1 MYRFL
6 FIQFIRTTTCQI
18 GLSLLLVIGIVSL
31 INGRQFLTH
40 QQEAAEEVI
49 TKQQEHI
56 DRHIHLHEDD
66 LSLLLYYLKFP
77 MINASLPLAGLSIG
91 QKDLTPSVMRVKM
104 LTLEGQKYETDLIN
118 PVKLLHGNLDLSF
131 VIIFIFPLLVIAFVY
146 NLLSEEKE
154 SGTWRMISI
163 TTRSKGGFLFA
174 KLMVR
179 LSLLL
184 GIMLLLF
191 VLSLP
196 ILNLSWSLAFLL
208 FVSGGLL
215 YLLLWFALAFWV
227 ISWGQNSN
235 FNALTLFTTWLATVI
250 LIPAMINNHINTK
263 YPLPE
268 AMATMLEQRDGYHQ
282 KWDTNKRESME
293 KFYAD
298 YPQFKHFGYPDEEGF
313 DWAWYYA
320 IQHLGDVESR
330 EESKAMQQKIRARQ
344 AKSAQWSMII
354 PSLYTQLIFNTLAET
369 GMTNY
374 MNFLKATSNFH
385 EDIRLYFYPIIFS
398 KTGTVDQV
406 DWSRFKPSFYQEKT
420 QGYQW
425 ISMLAPLIIGTVFF
439 ALLAVFFVRKL

>member
-1 MYRFL
+1 M
-6 FIQFIRTTTCQI
+6 
-18 GLSLLLVIGIVSL
+18 
-31 INGRQFLTH
+31 
-40 QQEAAEEVI
+40 
-49 TKQQEHI
+49 I
-56 DRHIHLHEDD
+56 D
-66 LSLLLYYLKFP
+66 S
-77 MINASLPLAGLSIG
+77 SSPLAGLSIG

-131 VIIFIFPLLVIAFVY
+131 VIIYIFPLLVIAFVY

-163 TTRSKGGFLFA
+163 TASSKGGFLFA
-174 KLMVR
+174 KLVVR

-196 ILNLSWSLAFLL
+196 ILDLSWSLAFLL
-208 FVSGGLL
+208 FISGGFF

-235 FNALTLFTTWLATVI
+235 FNALTLFTTWLAMVI
-250 LIPAMINNHINTK
+250 VIPAMVNNHINTK

-268 AMATMLEQRDGYHQ
+268 AMATMLEQRDGYHK
-282 KWDTNKRESME
+282 KWDTNKKQSME

-330 EESKAMQQKIRARQ
+330 EESKAMQQKIRTRQ
-344 AKSAQWSMII
+344 AKSAQWSMVI

-374 MNFLKATSNFH
+374 MNFLNATSIFH
-385 EDIRLYFYPIIFS
+385 EEIRLYFYPMVCP
-398 KTGTVDQV
+398 KQ
-406 DWSRFKPSFYQEKT
+406 
-420 QGYQW
+420 
-425 ISMLAPLIIGTVFF
+425 
-439 ALLAVFFVRKL
+439 AL